1 MLLVQQKTTFST
13 MPAFKSRIESA
24 LAARKAQGLNRSM
37 NVVFSGNQSILEY
50 EGRRYINFSSNDY
63 LGLANDQAL
72 VRAWQQGL
80 SVYGSGSGASPMVTG
95 FSAAHSNL
103 EAALT
108 EWLGYERAILFGSG
122 FSANQALLFTL
133 LEKSDVLIQD
143 RLNHASLMEAG
154 MLSPAKMKRFKHND
168 IEHLKSLLNSEDN
181 HLVVTEGV
189 FSMDGD
195 CAPLAD
201 IAEVTSSHDAWF
213 AVDDAHGI
221 GVLGQFGGGSCELA
235 TVKPELL
242 IVTFGKAFGMSGAA
256 ILCDHATGDFL
267 TQFAR
272 HHVYS
277 TAIPPAQAYALTH
290 AVSMIQEQSWRREK
304 LTELNEVYRDD
315 LQDLDGFVETQT
327 SIKPFMIG
335 ESELALQVASA
346 CRQNGIWVT
355 AIRPPTVPKGT
366 SRLRITLTANHTN
379 EQVKTL
385 SMALKQALG
394 AL

>member
-1 MLLVQQKTTFST
+1 

-24 LAARKAQGLNRSM
+24 LAERKTQGLNRSM
-37 NVVFSGNQSILEY
+37 NVVFAGNQSVLEH

-108 EWLGYERAILFGSG
+108 EWLSYDRAILFGSG

-133 LEKSDVLIQD
+133 LEKTDVLIQD

-168 IEHLKSLLNSEDN
+168 IEHLKSLINSEGN

-201 IAEVTSSHDAWF
+201 IAAVVDSHNAWF

-221 GVLGQFGGGSCELA
+221 GVLGQSGGGSCELA
-235 TVKPELL
+235 AVKPELL
-242 IVTFGKAFGMSGAA
+242 VVTFGKAFGMSGAA
-256 ILCDHATGDFL
+256 ILCNHATGDFL

-290 AVSMIQEQSWRREK
+290 AVSMVQEQSWRREK
-304 LTELNEVYRDD
+304 LSELSEVYRDSLSD
-315 LQDLDGFVETQT
+315 LEGFVETQT
-327 SIKPFMIG
+327 SIKPFLIG
-335 ESELALQVASA
+335 ESELALRVAGA

-366 SRLRITLTANHTN
+366 SRIRITLTANHTN

>member
-1 MLLVQQKTTFST
+1 

-24 LAARKAQGLNRSM
+24 LAERKTQGLNRSM
-37 NVVFSGNQSILEY
+37 NVVFAGNQSVLEH

-108 EWLGYERAILFGSG
+108 EWLSYDRAILFGSG

-133 LEKSDVLIQD
+133 LEKTDVLIQD

-168 IEHLKSLLNSEDN
+168 IEHLKSLINSEGN

-201 IAEVTSSHDAWF
+201 IAAVVDSHNAWF

-221 GVLGQFGGGSCELA
+221 GVLGQSGGGSCELA
-235 TVKPELL
+235 AVKPELL
-242 IVTFGKAFGMSGAA
+242 VVTFGKAFGMSGAA
-256 ILCDHATGDFL
+256 ILCNHATGDFL

-290 AVSMIQEQSWRREK
+290 AVSMVQEQSWRREK
-304 LTELNEVYRDD
+304 LSELSEVYRDSLSD
-315 LQDLDGFVETQT
+315 LEGFVETQT
-327 SIKPFMIG
+327 SIKPFLIG
-335 ESELALQVASA
+335 ESELALRVAGA

>member
-1 MLLVQQKTTFST
+1 

-24 LAARKAQGLNRSM
+24 LAERKTQGLNRSM
-37 NVVFSGNQSILEY
+37 NVVFAGNQSVLEH

-108 EWLGYERAILFGSG
+108 EWLGYERAVLFGSG

-154 MLSPAKMKRFKHND
+154 ALSPAKMKRFKHND

-201 IAEVTSSHDAWF
+201 IADVTGNHDAWL

-221 GVLGQFGGGSCELA
+221 GVLGESGGGSCELA
-235 TVKPELL
+235 AVKPEIL

-277 TAIPPAQAYALTH
+277 TAMPPAQAYALTH
-290 AVSMIQEQSWRREK
+290 AVSMVQEQSWRREK
-304 LTELNEVYRDD
+304 LTELSEVYRDSLSD
-315 LQDLDGFVETQT
+315 VEGFVETQT
-327 SIKPFMIG
+327 SIKPFVIG
-335 ESELALQVASA
+335 ESDLALRVAGA

-394 AL
+394 TQ

>member
-1 MLLVQQKTTFST
+1 

-24 LAARKAQGLNRSM
+24 LAERKTRGLSRSM
-37 NVVFSGNQSILEY
+37 NVVFAGNQSILEH

-80 SVYGSGSGASPMVTG
+80 SVYGGGSGASPMVTG
-95 FSAAHSNL
+95 FSAAHGNL

-133 LEKSDVLIQD
+133 LEKSDVLLQD

-154 MLSPAKMKRFKHND
+154 VLSPAKMKRFKHND
-168 IEHLKSLLNSEDN
+168 IEHLSSLISAEDN
-181 HLVVTEGV
+181 NLVVTEGV

-195 CAPLAD
+195 GAPLAD
-201 IAEVTSSHDAWF
+201 IADVTSNHDAWL

-221 GVLGQFGGGSCELA
+221 GVLGESGGGSCELA
-235 TVKPELL
+235 AVKPEIL

-256 ILCDHATGDFL
+256 ILCDRATGDFL

-304 LTELNEVYRDD
+304 LTELGKVYRDN
-315 LQDLDGFVETQT
+315 LSDLDGFVETQT
-327 SIKPFMIG
+327 SIKPFLIG
-335 ESELALQVASA
+335 ESDLALQVAGA

>member
-1 MLLVQQKTTFST
+1 

-24 LAARKAQGLNRSM
+24 LAERKKSGLNRTM
-37 NVVFSGNQSILEY
+37 NVVFSGNQSILEND
-50 EGRRYINFSSNDY
+50 GKRYINFSSNDY

-72 VRAWQQGL
+72 VHAWQQGL

-95 FSAAHSNL
+95 FSASHSNL

-133 LEKSDVLIQD
+133 LDKSDVLIQD

-154 MLSPAKMKRFKHND
+154 ALSPAKMKRFKHND
-168 IEHLKSLLNSEDN
+168 IKHLESMLDGESN

-195 CAPLAD
+195 CAPLKG
-201 IAEVTSSHDAWF
+201 IAAVTQAPNKWL

-221 GVLGQFGGGSCELA
+221 GVLGESGGGSCELSNI
-235 TVKPELL
+235 KPEILV
-242 IVTFGKAFGMSGAA
+242 VTFGKAFGMSGAA
-256 ILCDHATGDFL
+256 ILCDASTGDFL
-267 TQFAR
+267 TQFAK

-277 TAIPPAQAYALTH
+277 TAMPPAQAYALIH
-290 AVSMIQEQSWRREK
+290 AVSMVQQQSWRREK
-304 LTELNEVYRDD
+304 LTELSQYYQEY
-315 LQDLDGFVETQT
+315 LGELSGFVDTQT
-327 SIKPFMIG
+327 PIKPFVIG
-335 ESELALQVASA
+335 EPELTLNVAKS
-346 CRQNGIWVT
+346 CRNNGIWVT

-366 SRLRITLTANHTN
+366 SRLRITLTSNHSK
-379 EQVKTL
+379 EQIKTL
-385 SMALKQALG
+385 SIALKQALG
-394 AL
+394 ER

>member
-1 MLLVQQKTTFST
+1 

-24 LAARKAQGLNRSM
+24 LADRKAQGLNRSM

-103 EAALT
+103 EAALN
-108 EWLGYERAILFGSG
+108 EWLGYERAVLFGSG

-154 MLSPAKMKRFKHND
+154 ALSPAKMKRFKHND
-168 IEHLKSLLNSEDN
+168 IEHLSSLISAEGNN
-181 HLVVTEGV
+181 LVVTEGV

-201 IAEVTSSHDAWF
+201 IADVTGNHDAWL

-221 GVLGQFGGGSCELA
+221 GVLGESGGGSCELA
-235 TVKPELL
+235 AVKPEIL

-277 TAIPPAQAYALTH
+277 TAMPPAQAYALTH
-290 AVSMIQEQSWRREK
+290 AVSMVQEQSWRREK
-304 LTELNEVYRDD
+304 LTELSEVYRDS
-315 LQDLDGFVETQT
+315 LSEVEGFVETQT
-327 SIKPFMIG
+327 SIKPFVIG
-335 ESELALQVASA
+335 ESDLALRVAGA

-394 AL
+394 TQ

>member
-1 MLLVQQKTTFST
+1 

-24 LAARKAQGLNRSM
+24 LAERKTQGLNRSM
-37 NVVFSGNQSILEY
+37 NVVFAGNQSVLEH

-95 FSAAHSNL
+95 FSVAHSNL

-108 EWLGYERAILFGSG
+108 EWLGYDRAILFGSG

-168 IEHLKSLLNSEDN
+168 IEHLKSLINSEDN

-201 IAEVTSSHDAWF
+201 IAEVVRSHDAWF

-221 GVLGQFGGGSCELA
+221 GVLGQSGGGSCELA
-235 TVKPELL
+235 AVKPEIL

-256 ILCDHATGDFL
+256 ILCDRATGDFL

-277 TAIPPAQAYALTH
+277 TAMPPAQAYALTH
-290 AVSMIQEQSWRREK
+290 AVSMVQEQSWRREK
-304 LTELNEVYRDD
+304 LTELSEVYRDSLSD
-315 LQDLDGFVETQT
+315 VEGFVETQT
-327 SIKPFMIG
+327 SIKPFVIG
-335 ESELALQVASA
+335 ESDLALRVAGA

-394 AL
+394 TQ

>member
-1 MLLVQQKTTFST
+1 

-24 LAARKAQGLNRSM
+24 LADRKAQGLNRSM

-108 EWLGYERAILFGSG
+108 EWLSYERAVLFGSG

-154 MLSPAKMKRFKHND
+154 ALSPAKMKRFKHND
-168 IEHLKSLLNSEDN
+168 IEHLKSLINSEDN

-201 IAEVTSSHDAWF
+201 IAEVVRSHDAWF

-221 GVLGQFGGGSCELA
+221 GVLGQSGGGSCELA
-235 TVKPELL
+235 AVKPEIL

-277 TAIPPAQAYALTH
+277 TAMPPAQAYALTH
-290 AVSMIQEQSWRREK
+290 AVSMVQEQSWRREK
-304 LTELNEVYRDD
+304 LTELSEVYRDSLSD
-315 LQDLDGFVETQT
+315 VEGFVETQT
-327 SIKPFMIG
+327 SIKPFVIG
-335 ESELALQVASA
+335 ESDLALRVAGA

-394 AL
+394 TQ

>member
-1 MLLVQQKTTFST
+1 

-24 LAARKAQGLNRSM
+24 LAERKTQGLNRSM
-37 NVVFSGNQSILEY
+37 NVVFAGNQSVLEH

-103 EAALT
+103 EAALI
-108 EWLGYERAILFGSG
+108 EWLGYERAVLFGSG

-154 MLSPAKMKRFKHND
+154 ALSPAKMKRFKHND
-168 IEHLKSLLNSEDN
+168 IEHLKSLINSEDN

-201 IAEVTSSHDAWF
+201 IADVTGNHDAWL

-221 GVLGQFGGGSCELA
+221 GVLGESGGGSCELA
-235 TVKPELL
+235 AVKPEIL

-277 TAIPPAQAYALTH
+277 TAMPPAQAYALTH
-290 AVSMIQEQSWRREK
+290 AVSMVQEQPWRREK
-304 LTELNEVYRDD
+304 LTELSEVYRDSLSD
-315 LQDLDGFVETQT
+315 VEGFVETQT
-327 SIKPFMIG
+327 SIKPFVIG
-335 ESELALQVASA
+335 ESDLALRVAGA

-394 AL
+394 TQ

>member
-1 MLLVQQKTTFST
+1 

-24 LAARKAQGLNRSM
+24 LADRKAQGLNRSM

-108 EWLGYERAILFGSG
+108 EWLGYERAVLFGSG

-154 MLSPAKMKRFKHND
+154 ALSPAKMKRFKHND
-168 IEHLKSLLNSEDN
+168 IEHLKSLINSEDN

-201 IAEVTSSHDAWF
+201 IADVTGNHDAWL

-221 GVLGQFGGGSCELA
+221 GVLGESGGGSCELA
-235 TVKPELL
+235 AVKPEIL

-277 TAIPPAQAYALTH
+277 TAMPPAQAYALTH
-290 AVSMIQEQSWRREK
+290 AVSMVQEQSWRREK
-304 LTELNEVYRDD
+304 LTELSEVYRDSLSD
-315 LQDLDGFVETQT
+315 VESFVETQT
-327 SIKPFMIG
+327 SIKPFVIG
-335 ESELALQVASA
+335 ESDLALRVAGA

-394 AL
+394 TQ

>member
-1 MLLVQQKTTFST
+1 

-24 LAARKAQGLNRSM
+24 LAERKTQGLNRSM
-37 NVVFSGNQSILEY
+37 NVVFAGNQSVLEH

-108 EWLGYERAILFGSG
+108 EWLGYERAVLFGSG

-154 MLSPAKMKRFKHND
+154 ALSPAKMKRFKHND
-168 IEHLKSLLNSEDN
+168 IEHLKSLINSEDN

-201 IAEVTSSHDAWF
+201 IADVTGNHDAWL

-221 GVLGQFGGGSCELA
+221 GVLGESGGGSCELA
-235 TVKPELL
+235 AVNPEIL

-277 TAIPPAQAYALTH
+277 TAMPPAQAYALTH
-290 AVSMIQEQSWRREK
+290 AVSMVQEQPWRREK
-304 LTELNEVYRDD
+304 LTELSEVYRDSLSD
-315 LQDLDGFVETQT
+315 VEGFVETQT
-327 SIKPFMIG
+327 SIKPFVIG
-335 ESELALQVASA
+335 ESDLALRVAGA

-394 AL
+394 TQ

>member
-1 MLLVQQKTTFST
+1 

-24 LAARKAQGLNRSM
+24 LAERKTQGLNRSM
-37 NVVFSGNQSILEY
+37 NVVFAGNQSVLEH

-108 EWLGYERAILFGSG
+108 EWLGYDRAILFGSG
-122 FSANQALLFTL
+122 FSANQALLLTL
-133 LEKSDVLIQD
+133 LEKSDVLIHD
-143 RLNHASLMEAG
+143 RLNHASLIEAG
-154 MLSPAKMKRFKHND
+154 ALYPATMKRFKHND
-168 IEHLKSLLNSEDN
+168 IEHLKSQINSEDN

-201 IAEVTSSHDAWF
+201 IAAVVDSHNAWF

-221 GVLGQFGGGSCELA
+221 VVLGQSGGGSCELA
-235 TVKPELL
+235 TVKPEIL

-277 TAIPPAQAYALTH
+277 TAMPPAQAYALTH
-290 AVSMIQEQSWRREK
+290 AVSIVQEQSWRREK
-304 LTELNEVYRDD
+304 LSELSEVYRDCLSD
-315 LQDLDGFVETQT
+315 LEGFVETQT
-327 SIKPFMIG
+327 SIKPFVIG

>member
-1 MLLVQQKTTFST
+1 

-304 LTELNEVYRDD
+304 LTELNEVYRDG

>member
-1 MLLVQQKTTFST
+1 

-154 MLSPAKMKRFKHND
+154 MLSPAKMKRFKHSD
-168 IEHLKSLLNSEDN
+168 IAHLKSLLNSEDN

-201 IAEVTSSHDAWF
+201 IAEVTRSYDAWF

-221 GVLGQFGGGSCELA
+221 GVLGEFGGGSCELA

-256 ILCDHATGDFL
+256 ILCGHATGDFL

-304 LTELNEVYRDD
+304 LTELNEVYRDG

>member
-1 MLLVQQKTTFST
+1 

-24 LAARKAQGLNRSM
+24 LATRKAQGLNRSM

-133 LEKSDVLIQD
+133 LENSDVLIQD

-154 MLSPAKMKRFKHND
+154 MLSPAKIKRFKHND
-168 IEHLKSLLNSEDN
+168 IAHLKSLLNSEDN

-201 IAEVTSSHDAWF
+201 IAEVTRSYDAWF

-221 GVLGQFGGGSCELA
+221 GVLGEFGGGSCELA
-235 TVKPELL
+235 TFKPELL

-304 LTELNEVYRDD
+304 LTELNEVYRDG

>member
-1 MLLVQQKTTFST
+1 

-24 LAARKAQGLNRSM
+24 LADRKAQGLNRSM

-108 EWLGYERAILFGSG
+108 EWLGYERAVLFGSG

-154 MLSPAKMKRFKHND
+154 ALSPAKMKRFKHND
-168 IEHLKSLLNSEDN
+168 IEHLKSLINSEDN

-201 IAEVTSSHDAWF
+201 IADVTGNHDAWL

-221 GVLGQFGGGSCELA
+221 GVLGESGGGSCELA
-235 TVKPELL
+235 AVKPEIL

-277 TAIPPAQAYALTH
+277 TAMPPAQAYALTH
-290 AVSMIQEQSWRREK
+290 AVSMVQEQPWRREK
-304 LTELNEVYRDD
+304 LTELSEVYRDSLSD
-315 LQDLDGFVETQT
+315 VEGFVETQT
-327 SIKPFMIG
+327 SIKPFVIG
-335 ESELALQVASA
+335 ESDLALRVAGA

-394 AL
+394 TQ

>member
-1 MLLVQQKTTFST
+1 

-24 LAARKAQGLNRSM
+24 LAERKTQGLNRSM
-37 NVVFSGNQSILEY
+37 NVVFAGNQSVLEH

-95 FSAAHSNL
+95 FSAAHCNL

-108 EWLGYERAILFGSG
+108 EWLGYDRAILFGSG

-154 MLSPAKMKRFKHND
+154 ALSPAKMKRFKHND

-195 CAPLAD
+195 RAPLSD
-201 IAEVTSSHDAWF
+201 IAKVTRSHDAWF

-221 GVLGQFGGGSCELA
+221 GVLGQSGGGSCELA
-235 TVKPELL
+235 MVKPEIL

-277 TAIPPAQAYALTH
+277 TAMPPAQAYALTH
-290 AVSMIQEQSWRREK
+290 AVSMVQEQSWRRAK
-304 LTELNEVYRDD
+304 LSELSEVYRDCLSD
-315 LQDLDGFVETQT
+315 LEGFVETQT
-327 SIKPFMIG
+327 SIKPFVIG

>member
-1 MLLVQQKTTFST
+1 

-24 LAARKAQGLNRSM
+24 LAERKTQGLNRSM
-37 NVVFSGNQSILEY
+37 NVVFAGNQAILEH
-50 EGRRYINFSSNDY
+50 EDRCYINFSSNDY
-63 LGLANDQAL
+63 LGLANDQEL
-72 VRAWQQGL
+72 VRVWHQGL
-80 SVYGSGSGASPMVTG
+80 SIYGNGSGASPMVTG

-103 EAALT
+103 ESALT

-154 MLSPAKMKRFKHND
+154 ALSPAKMKRFKHND
-168 IEHLKSLLNSEDN
+168 IEHLKSLINSEDS

-195 CAPLAD
+195 CAPLSD
-201 IAEVTSSHDAWF
+201 IAEVVRNHGAWF
-213 AVDDAHGI
+213 VVDDAHGI
-221 GVLGQFGGGSCELA
+221 GVLGQSGGGSCELA
-235 TVKPELL
+235 GVKPEIL

-277 TAIPPAQAYALTH
+277 TAMPPAQAYALTH
-290 AVSMIQEQSWRREK
+290 AVSMIQKQSWRREK
-304 LTELNEVYRDD
+304 LIELSEVYRDNFSVF
-315 LQDLDGFVETQT
+315 DGFVETQT
-327 SIKPFMIG
+327 SIKPFVIG
-335 ESELALQVASA
+335 ESELALQVVSA
-346 CRQNGIWVT
+346 CRKNGIWVT

-379 EQVKTL
+379 EQVKTF
-385 SMALKQALG
+385 SIALKQVLG
-394 AL
+394 TL

>member
-1 MLLVQQKTTFST
+1 

-24 LAARKAQGLNRSM
+24 LAERKTQGLNRSM
-37 NVVFSGNQSILEY
+37 NVVFAGNQSVLEH

-108 EWLGYERAILFGSG
+108 EWLGYDRAILFGSG

-154 MLSPAKMKRFKHND
+154 ALSPAKMKRFKHND

-201 IAEVTSSHDAWF
+201 IADVTGNHDAWF

-221 GVLGQFGGGSCELA
+221 GVLGQSGGGSCELA
-235 TVKPELL
+235 AVKPEIL

-277 TAIPPAQAYALTH
+277 TAMPPAQAYALTH
-290 AVSMIQEQSWRREK
+290 AVSMVQEQSWRREK
-304 LTELNEVYRDD
+304 LTELSEVYRDSLSD
-315 LQDLDGFVETQT
+315 VEGFVETQT
-327 SIKPFMIG
+327 SIKPFVIG
-335 ESELALQVASA
+335 ESDLALRVAGA

-394 AL
+394 TQ

>member
-1 MLLVQQKTTFST
+1 

-24 LAARKAQGLNRSM
+24 LADRKAQGLNRSM
-37 NVVFSGNQSILEY
+37 NLVFSGNQSILEY

-108 EWLGYERAILFGSG
+108 EWLSYERAVLFGSG

-154 MLSPAKMKRFKHND
+154 ALSPAKMKRFKHND
-168 IEHLKSLLNSEDN
+168 IEHLKSLINSEDN

-201 IAEVTSSHDAWF
+201 IAEVVRSHDAWF

-221 GVLGQFGGGSCELA
+221 GVLGQSGGGSCELA
-235 TVKPELL
+235 AVKPEIL

-256 ILCDHATGDFL
+256 ILCDRATGDFL

-277 TAIPPAQAYALTH
+277 TAMPPAQAYALTH
-290 AVSMIQEQSWRREK
+290 AVSMVQEQSWRREK
-304 LTELNEVYRDD
+304 LTELSEVYRDSLSD
-315 LQDLDGFVETQT
+315 VEGFVETQT
-327 SIKPFMIG
+327 SIKPFVIG
-335 ESELALQVASA
+335 ESDLALRVAGA

-394 AL
+394 TQ

>member
-1 MLLVQQKTTFST
+1 

-24 LAARKAQGLNRSM
+24 LAERKTQGLNRSM
-37 NVVFSGNQSILEY
+37 NVVFAGNQSVLEH

-108 EWLGYERAILFGSG
+108 EWLGYDRAILFGSG

-154 MLSPAKMKRFKHND
+154 ALSPAKMKRFKHND
-168 IEHLKSLLNSEDN
+168 IEHLKSLINSEDN

-195 CAPLAD
+195 CAPLSD
-201 IAEVTSSHDAWF
+201 IAEVTRSHDAWF

-221 GVLGQFGGGSCELA
+221 GVLGQSGGGSCELA
-235 TVKPELL
+235 TVKPEIL

-256 ILCDHATGDFL
+256 ILCDRATGDFL

-277 TAIPPAQAYALTH
+277 TAMPPAQAYALTH
-290 AVSMIQEQSWRREK
+290 AVSIVQEQSWRREK
-304 LTELNEVYRDD
+304 LSELSEVYRDCLSD
-315 LQDLDGFVETQT
+315 LEGFVETQT
-327 SIKPFMIG
+327 SIKPFVIG

>member
-1 MLLVQQKTTFST
+1 
-13 MPAFKSRIESA
+13 MPVFKSRIKLA
-24 LAARKAQGLNRSM
+24 LTQRKEQGLNRSM
-37 NVVFSGNQSILEY
+37 NVVFAGNQSILEH
-50 EGRRYINFSSNDY
+50 EGKRYINFSSNDY

-154 MLSPAKMKRFKHND
+154 ALSSAKMKRFKHND
-168 IEHLKSLLNSEDN
+168 IEHLKSLINREDN

-195 CAPLAD
+195 CSPLKD
-201 IAEVTSSHDAWF
+201 IEAITRANHAWL

-221 GVLGQFGGGSCELA
+221 GVLGESGGGSCELSQ
-235 TVKPELL
+235 VKPELL
-242 IVTFGKAFGMSGAA
+242 VITFGKAFGMSGAA
-256 ILCDHATGDFL
+256 ILCDQATGDYL
-267 TQFAR
+267 TQFAK

-277 TAIPPAQAYALTH
+277 TAMPPAQAYALTH
-290 AVSMIQEQSWRREK
+290 AVSIVQEQSWRREK
-304 LTELNEVYRDD
+304 LAELSEVYRDS
-315 LQDLDGFVETQT
+315 LKDLDGFVETQT
-327 SIKPFMIG
+327 SIKPFVLG
-335 ESELALQVASA
+335 GSELALRVASD

-366 SRLRITLTANHTN
+366 SRLRITLTANQTN
-379 EQVKTL
+379 EHVKTL

-394 AL
+394 AQ

>member
-1 MLLVQQKTTFST
+1 

-24 LAARKAQGLNRSM
+24 LADRKAQGLNRSM
-37 NVVFSGNQSILEY
+37 NVVFSSNQSILEY

-108 EWLGYERAILFGSG
+108 EWLGYERAVLFGSG

-154 MLSPAKMKRFKHND
+154 ALSPAKMKRFKHND
-168 IEHLKSLLNSEDN
+168 IEHLKSLINSEDN

-201 IAEVTSSHDAWF
+201 IADVTGNHDAWL

-221 GVLGQFGGGSCELA
+221 GVLGESGGGSCELA
-235 TVKPELL
+235 AVNPEIL

-277 TAIPPAQAYALTH
+277 TAMPPAQAYALTH
-290 AVSMIQEQSWRREK
+290 AVSMVQEQPWRREK
-304 LTELNEVYRDD
+304 LTELSEVYRDSLSD
-315 LQDLDGFVETQT
+315 VEGFVETQT
-327 SIKPFMIG
+327 SIKPFVIG
-335 ESELALQVASA
+335 ESDLALRVAGA

-394 AL
+394 TQ

>member
-1 MLLVQQKTTFST
+1 

-24 LAARKAQGLNRSM
+24 LADRKAQGLNRSM

-108 EWLGYERAILFGSG
+108 EWLSYERAVLFGSG

-154 MLSPAKMKRFKHND
+154 ALSPAKMKRFKHND
-168 IEHLKSLLNSEDN
+168 IEHLKSLINSEDN

-201 IAEVTSSHDAWF
+201 IAEVVRSHDAWF

-221 GVLGQFGGGSCELA
+221 GVLGQSGGGSCELA
-235 TVKPELL
+235 AVKPEIL

-256 ILCDHATGDFL
+256 ILCDRATGDFL

-277 TAIPPAQAYALTH
+277 TAMPPAQAYALTH
-290 AVSMIQEQSWRREK
+290 AVSMVQEQSWRREK
-304 LTELNEVYRDD
+304 FTELSEVYRDSLSD
-315 LQDLDGFVETQT
+315 VEGFVETQT
-327 SIKPFMIG
+327 SIKPFVIG
-335 ESELALQVASA
+335 ESDLALRVAGA

-394 AL
+394 TQ

>member
-1 MLLVQQKTTFST
+1 

-24 LAARKAQGLNRSM
+24 LAERKTQGLNRSM
-37 NVVFSGNQSILEY
+37 NVVFAGNQSVLEH

-108 EWLGYERAILFGSG
+108 EWLGYDRAILFGSG

-154 MLSPAKMKRFKHND
+154 ALSPAKMKRFKHND

-201 IAEVTSSHDAWF
+201 IADVTGNHDAWL

-221 GVLGQFGGGSCELA
+221 GVLGESGGGSCELA
-235 TVKPELL
+235 AVKPEIL

-277 TAIPPAQAYALTH
+277 TAMPPAQAYALTH
-290 AVSMIQEQSWRREK
+290 AVSMVQEQSWRREK
-304 LTELNEVYRDD
+304 LTELSEVYRDSLND
-315 LQDLDGFVETQT
+315 VEGFVETQT
-327 SIKPFMIG
+327 SIKPFVIG
-335 ESELALQVASA
+335 ESDLALRVAGA

-394 AL
+394 TQ

>member
-1 MLLVQQKTTFST
+1 

-24 LAARKAQGLNRSM
+24 LADRKTQGLNRSM

-108 EWLGYERAILFGSG
+108 EWLSYERAVLFGSG

-154 MLSPAKMKRFKHND
+154 ALSPAKMKRFKHND
-168 IEHLKSLLNSEDN
+168 IEHLKSLINSEDN

-201 IAEVTSSHDAWF
+201 IAEVVRSHDAWF

-221 GVLGQFGGGSCELA
+221 GVLGQSGGGSCELA
-235 TVKPELL
+235 AVKPEIL

-256 ILCDHATGDFL
+256 ILCDRATGDFL

-277 TAIPPAQAYALTH
+277 TAMPPAQAYALTH
-290 AVSMIQEQSWRREK
+290 AVSMVQEQSWRREK
-304 LTELNEVYRDD
+304 LTELSEVYRDSLSD
-315 LQDLDGFVETQT
+315 VEGFVETQT
-327 SIKPFMIG
+327 SIKPFVIG
-335 ESELALQVASA
+335 ESDLALRVAGA

-394 AL
+394 TQ